1 MMGKRFDEMMTGQTA
16 EQRAEAERR
25 QRSEQQAIEAR
36 QATNQ
41 AAAPSQE
48 KPAKAPL
55 TNEEYVGFVTAV
67 IMPIIGVLVG
77 CALIIKG
84 SSRAAEIVGWATAFW
99 IIWSAVF
106 GYGFSAGWFT

>member
-1 MMGKRFDEMMTGQTA
+1 MGKRFEEMITGQTA
-16 EQRAEAERR
+16 ERRAEAERR
-25 QRSEQQAIEAR
+25 QRSEQQANKAR

-41 AAAPSQE
+41 AAAP
-48 KPAKAPL
+48 
-55 TNEEYVGFVTAV
+55 GFATAV

-84 SSRAAEIVGWATAFW
+84 SSRAAETVGWATAFW